1 MDKRQ
6 RAMLFSRYVGLEL
19 KGKITARGYT
29 AKAVA
34 LAAQRSPAAFN
45 RWLNGRVE
53 LPLAVLCEA
62 CEVIGVEPQVI
73 VDLAYSRVVVEYG
86 PAESARVQAADAG
99 VAGKR
104 AGARSDVG
112 AFPDDVDI
120 PRAAK
125 KGARKTDVG
134 HTE

>member
-62 CEVIGVEPQVI
+62 CEVIGVQPQVI

-86 PAESARVQAADAG
+86 PAENAQGQVADGGVTSKGAG
-99 VAGKR
+99 SR
-104 AGARSDVG
+104 PDVG
-112 AFPDDVDI
+112 AFPDDADI

-134 HTE
+134 HAE

>member
-1 MDKRQ
+1 
-6 RAMLFSRYVGLEL
+6 MLFSRYVGLEL

-62 CEVIGVEPQVI
+62 CEVIGVEPHAI
-73 VDLAYSRVVVEYG
+73 VDAAYSRVVVEHG
-86 PAESARVQAADAG
+86 PGERAAGGRLTAM
-99 VAGKR
+99 R
-104 AGARSDVG
+104 DVG
-112 AFPDDVDI
+112 ALADDGEI
-120 PRAAK
+120 ARAAK
-125 KGARKTDVG
+125 RGDRKTDVG
-134 HTE
+134 HAE